1 MGWAGW
7 CVCVA
12 FGSAALV
19 GLEGLKIGVLL
30 VGLRRLGHAVMRR
43 LMRWQSG
50 GKSVGSLP
58 DHDATQTI
66 ERRSVHIYRYLLTTR
81 TN

>member
-58 DHDATQTI
+58 VFGDHDATQTI
-66 ERRSVHIYRYLLTTR
+66 LCAGVYTFIGTI
-81 TN
+81 